1 MTNSHAKLSQL
12 INQAPREIQP
22 QKELWQDIERQ
33 LDKAEVQQTHQSQQP
48 KIVKHVAVA
57 SIALAVGLVASNIW
71 QQKAGI
77 LTPNEP
83 SALLTTL
90 ADIKDQHQQQ
100 VELLSRQ
107 QLTNWQAS
115 TLASPLEKGIEQL
128 RKAAEQIYQALR
140 QTPNDKELWQLWLW
154 TQQREIELLQ
164 QGQKLP
170 VTTVP
175 QGA

>member
-1 MTNSHAKLSQL
+1 MSHAHAKLSQL

-22 QKELWQDIERQ
+22 QKELWQDIEKQ
-33 LDKAEVQQTHQSQQP
+33 LDKAEVQQSQQP
-48 KIVKHVAVA
+48 KRIKHVAVA

-71 QQKAGI
+71 QQEADI

-100 VELLSRQ
+100 VDLLSRQ

-170 VTTVP
+170 VTTLP